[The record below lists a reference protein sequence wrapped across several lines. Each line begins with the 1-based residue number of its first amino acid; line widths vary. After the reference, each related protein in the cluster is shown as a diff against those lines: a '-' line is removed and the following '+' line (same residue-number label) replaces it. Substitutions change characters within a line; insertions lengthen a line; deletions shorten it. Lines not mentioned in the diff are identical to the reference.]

1 MTLCHFLGAKLMHFD
16 SKTSVIAHILLFFI
30 LPSYPFAISAYS
42 FLSNCKQ
49 NTRNAYKLLLFTKKK
64 MIMLSISLI
73 FIQNVLPLH
82 PKKNYKRKH

>member
-16 SKTSVIAHILLFFI
+16 SKTIVIVHILLFFI
-30 LPSYPFAISAYS
+30 FLSYS
-42 FLSNCKQ
+42 FVSIILVFLSDCKQ
-49 NTRNAYKLLLFTKKK
+49 NAQNTYNLLLFAKTK

-82 PKKNYKRKH
+82 P

>member
-30 LPSYPFAISAYS
+30 LPSYPFVISVCD

-49 NTRNAYKLLLFTKKK
+49 NT
-64 MIMLSISLI
+64 
-73 FIQNVLPLH
+73 
-82 PKKNYKRKH
+82 